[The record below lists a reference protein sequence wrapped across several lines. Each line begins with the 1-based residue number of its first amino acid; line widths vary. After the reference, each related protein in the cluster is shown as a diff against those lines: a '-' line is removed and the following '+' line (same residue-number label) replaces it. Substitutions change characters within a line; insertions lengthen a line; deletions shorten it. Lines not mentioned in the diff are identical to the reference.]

1 MFRKIVLAALAA
13 SVATAPALADP
24 GRGWDNHDRGG
35 HSYRD
40 NSFRDNGRD
49 HGSRFDNRRDDHR
62 FGQWNNGSRHQ
73 YRNWSRGQRFDSR
86 YAYNY
91 RVISN
96 PHFYRLHDAPRGYRW
111 VQSGNDAVLVG
122 LTTGI
127 IAAVVANMVR

>member
-1 MFRKIVLAALAA
+1 MKKLILAALAA
-13 SVATAPALADP
+13 SVATAPALAAPDN
-24 GRGWDNHDRGG
+24 GWNNHDRGG

-40 NSFRDNGRD
+40 NDRG

-62 FGQWNNGSRHQ
+62 FASWNKGSRFQ
-73 YRNWSRGQRFDSR
+73 YRNWQRGQRFDSR

-127 IAAVVANMVR
+127 IAAVVANMIR